1 MRYAQIREMD
11 ISNGE
16 GIGAALFVQG
26 CHFHCKGCF
35 NQETWDF
42 SGGKEFTDN
51 TKEMLFSIL
60 KKEYIKRLSILGGE
74 PLCDEN
80 IETVKD
86 IIKEV
91 KLNFPNICLW
101 LYTGYTLDE
110 INKSKKLKDAISLVD
125 VFVEGRYIQ
134 ELTDSSYQFAGSTN
148 QHVIR
153 NNINLNSKSGDL
165 S

>member
-35 NQETWDF
+35 NTETWDF
-42 SGGKEFTDN
+42 YGGKEFTDN

-110 INKSKKLKDAISLVD
+110 INKSKKLKDVVSLVD

-134 ELTDSSYQFAGSTN
+134 EFTDSSYQFAGSTN
-148 QHVIR
+148 QHIIR
-153 NNINLNSKSGDL
+153 NK
-165 S
+165 

>member
-35 NQETWDF
+35 NTETWDF
-42 SGGKEFTDN
+42 SGGKEFTNN

-60 KKEYIKRLSILGGE
+60 NKEYIKRLSILGGE

-110 INKSKKLKDAISLVD
+110 INKSKKLKDVVSLVD

-134 ELTDSSYQFAGSTN
+134 EFADSSYQFAGSTN
-148 QHVIR
+148 QHIVR
-153 NNINLNSKSGDL
+153 NKKQCS
-165 S
+165 

>member
-26 CHFHCKGCF
+26 CHFHCEGCF

-42 SGGKEFTDN
+42 NGGKEFTEK
-51 TKEMLFSIL
+51 TKQLLFSIL
-60 KKEYIKRLSILGGE
+60 KKDYIQRFSILGGE

-80 IETVKD
+80 VGVVKSLL
-86 IIKEV
+86 ISIKNE
-91 KLNFPNICLW
+91 FPNIKIW
-101 LYTGYTLDE
+101 LYTGYTLHE
-110 INKSKKLKDAISLVD
+110 VIHSTERKDVALLTD
-125 VFVEGRYIQ
+125 VLVEGRFIKD
-134 ELTDSSYQFAGSTN
+134 LADMSYPWAGSKN

-153 NNINLNSKSGDL
+153 NYGKEDSL

>member
-35 NQETWDF
+35 NTETWDF
-42 SGGKEFTDN
+42 SGGKEFTNN

-60 KKEYIKRLSILGGE
+60 NKEYIKRLSILGGE

-110 INKSKKLKDAISLVD
+110 INKSKKLKDVVSLVD

-134 ELTDSSYQFAGSTN
+134 EFTDSSYQFAGSTN
-148 QHVIR
+148 QHIVR
-153 NNINLNSKSGDL
+153 NKKLCS
-165 S
+165 

>member
-35 NQETWDF
+35 NTETWDF

-110 INKSKKLKDAISLVD
+110 INKSKKLKDVVSLVD

-134 ELTDSSYQFAGSTN
+134 EFTDSSYQFAGSTN
-148 QHVIR
+148 QHIIR
-153 NNINLNSKSGDL
+153 NK
-165 S
+165 